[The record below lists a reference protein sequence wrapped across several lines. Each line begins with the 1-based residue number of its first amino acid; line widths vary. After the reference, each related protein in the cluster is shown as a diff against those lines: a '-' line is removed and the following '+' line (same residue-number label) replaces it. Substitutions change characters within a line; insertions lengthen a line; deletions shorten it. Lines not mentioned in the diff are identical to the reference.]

1 MKLYELP
8 ERYRVWLNKVEDC
21 DGEVTED
28 LQKELDAIDTDIATK
43 ADAYCGLIAQFK
55 HEEAALREE
64 AKRME
69 VKAQVV
75 AHRQE
80 RLRAALL
87 EAMKVLELDSIRGR
101 RFLVRK
107 SRSFRPAIRWESNE
121 RIPEGYRRVIET
133 LDTDAVLKDHT
144 EGAELPEGI
153 KLTWK
158 EFLTIR

>member
-8 ERYRVWLNKVEDC
+8 ERYRVWLNKVEEQ

-28 LQKELDAIDTDIATK
+28 LQKELDALDTDIATK

-69 VKAQVV
+69 VKAQVA

-80 RLRAALL
+80 RLRVALL
-87 EAMKVLELDSIRGR
+87 EAMKVMDLDTIRGR
-101 RFLVRK
+101 RFFVRK
-107 SRSFRPAIRWESNE
+107 SRSFRPAIRWESHE
-121 RIPEGYRRVIET
+121 RIPEGYRRVIES
-133 LDTDAVLKDHT
+133 LDTEAVLQDHT
-144 EGAELPEGI
+144 AGVPMPEGI
-153 KLTWK
+153 KMTWK
-158 EFLTIR
+158 EFVIIR